1 MYNATTNT
9 KTLPRGS
16 HGCENVESK
25 SSRLSYSGSGQQQ
38 RESQSTS
45 NYSTNTLPKNQH
57 QQQPA
62 SQQIYGK
69 ATNPSRSVLS
79 DVVNKVP
86 SVIMLPLPQQQSTI
100 GGNQMKAMLKTSLSK
115 DNLCDSSNNN
125 SICEGVGGGGAGACH
140 SQNSTLKRS
149 KSKKEAMNVNEKI
162 ISSKNSTSII
172 AVNHHGSG
180 CTTPK
185 CVEKPLP
192 GLTTIT
198 NCTNPKE
205 HFLPSEMSLDDDY
218 LSECENCKTAGTGS
232 RYYLDDEELD
242 EPLQETMTLQRK
254 LMNEN
259 DENDQQSYY
268 RVSST
273 LPTNTNKKTP

>member
-1 MYNATTNT
+1 MYNT

-16 HGCENVESK
+16 HGCEGDKMRPHRE
-25 SSRLSYSGSGQQQ
+25 QQQ
-38 RESQSTS
+38 QQQSSS
-45 NYSTNTLPKNQH
+45 NFSTNTLPKNHH

-62 SQQIYGK
+62 SQQVYGK
-69 ATNPSRSVLS
+69 VTNPSRSVLN

-86 SVIMLPLPQQQSTI
+86 SVIMLPLSHQPS
-100 GGNQMKAMLKTSLSK
+100 GNQSMKSLTMTPSNSLVKISSSK
-115 DNLCDSSNNN
+115 NNSSNE
-125 SICEGVGGGGAGACH
+125 SGEMEAGSACH

-149 KSKKEAMNVNEKI
+149 KSKKEVLNVNEKV
-162 ISSKNSTSII
+162 ISSKGSVSSLNQ
-172 AVNHHGSG
+172 SG
-180 CTTPK
+180 CHDKRRCDSASGK
-185 CVEKPLP
+185 CTEKPLP
-192 GLTTIT
+192 VLTTST

-205 HFLPSEMSLDDDY
+205 HFLPSETSLDDDY

-242 EPLQETMTLQRK
+242 ELPLQETMTLQRK

-259 DENDQQSYY
+259 DENDQQNYY

-273 LPTNTNKKTP
+273 LPSNTNKKNP

>member
-1 MYNATTNT
+1 MYNT

-16 HGCENVESK
+16 HGCDSEKVTRERSH
-25 SSRLSYSGSGQQQ
+25 REQQQ
-38 RESQSTS
+38 HQQSS
-45 NYSTNTLPKNQH
+45 NYTTNTLPKNHH

-69 ATNPSRSVLS
+69 VTNSSRSVLN

-86 SVIMLPLPQQQSTI
+86 SVIMLPISHQPNGSQV
-100 GGNQMKAMLKTSLSK
+100 MKNVAMTPSTSLIKSSSK
-115 DNLCDSSNNN
+115 NNLLNDG
-125 SICEGVGGGGAGACH
+125 CEAEAGSACH

-149 KSKKEAMNVNEKI
+149 KSKKEVINSNEKV
-162 ISSKNSTSII
+162 ISSKGST
-172 AVNHHGSG
+172 ASG
-180 CTTPK
+180 GHVPH
-185 CVEKPLP
+185 EKARCDSASGKSDKQLP
-192 GLTTIT
+192 VLTTT
-198 NCTNPKE
+198 NNCTNPKE
-205 HFLPSEMSLDDDY
+205 HFLPSETSLDDDY

-242 EPLQETMTLQRK
+242 ELPLQETMTLQRK

-259 DENDQQSYY
+259 DENDQQNYY

-273 LPTNTNKKTP
+273 LPTNTNKKIP